1 MANIN
6 NKIALLGIKPLLI
19 CKGFFVIMFFLL
31 PLRGMSQFF
40 DSIESSLTY
49 RPTLDLKFES
59 RNSFFANEW
68 ALISG
73 FRVGLDYHKTFKVGL
88 GYSWL
93 RKEIKRQ
100 ITVPS
105 EFYGERT
112 TTAEYF
118 FHYGTG
124 YAEYS
129 FYNSAPFNLS
139 IFASV
144 GGGLSWNRYLD
155 EYGNGQLTKKAFV
168 FVYEPYMTGT
178 VDVLKYFAIGGG
190 MGFRLALS
198 ADKFSR
204 NRLNTLIYVLKVK
217 VKVHK
222 IRESLNF

>member
-1 MANIN
+1 MENTK
-6 NKIALLGIKPLLI
+6 NKIALLGTKPLRF
-19 CKGFFVIMFFLL
+19 CKGFFVMLL
-31 PLRGMSQFF
+31 FVFPLRGMSQFF
-40 DSIESSLTY
+40 DSIETSLTY

-73 FRVGLDYHKTFKVGL
+73 FRLGLDYHKTFKIGV

-100 ITVPS
+100 ISVPS
-105 EFYGERT
+105 ELYGERT

-129 FYNSAPFNLS
+129 FYNEAPFNLS

-144 GGGLSWNRYLD
+144 GAGLAWNRYLD
-155 EYGNGQLTKKAFV
+155 DYGNGQLTKKSLV
-168 FVYEPYMTGT
+168 LVYEPYMTGT
-178 VDVLKYFAIGGG
+178 VDVLKYFAVGGG
-190 MGFRLALS
+190 MGFRLAMS
-198 ADKFSR
+198 GDKFSR

-217 VKVHK
+217 VKVDK
-222 IRESLNF
+222 IRGDFF

>member
-1 MANIN
+1 MANTKN
-6 NKIALLGIKPLLI
+6 NIARLGIKPLLF
-19 CKGFFVIMFFLL
+19 CKGFFVMCLFLVAANG
-31 PLRGMSQFF
+31 RAQFF
-40 DSIESSLTY
+40 DSIETSLTY
-49 RPTLDLKFES
+49 KPTLDLKFES

-105 EFYGERT
+105 ELLGQRT

-129 FYNSAPFNLS
+129 FYNEAPFNLS

-144 GGGLSWNRYLD
+144 GAGLSWNRYLD
-155 EYGNGQLTKKAFV
+155 EFGQGQLTKKSLV
-168 FVYEPYMTGT
+168 LVYEPYMTGT
-178 VDVLKYFAIGGG
+178 IDVLRYFAVGGG
-190 MGFRLALS
+190 MGFRLAMS
-198 ADKFSR
+198 GDKFSR

-217 VKVHK
+217 VKLYKVRK
-222 IRESLNF
+222 DFGI